1 MQYRS
6 HAHAHAYAHEKV
18 PKSKWSKGYLLASS
32 PDIATSN
39 EKKESSNLQEEMRRV
54 RQKQQEIAAERA
66 KEAEIK
72 RKEKKARERD
82 RKNHIAKEKESGMFG
97 NRLGDGAT
105 RSTTST
111 S

>member
-1 MQYRS
+1 
-6 HAHAHAYAHEKV
+6 
-18 PKSKWSKGYLLASS
+18 
-32 PDIATSN
+32 
-39 EKKESSNLQEEMRRV
+39 MRRV

-111 S
+111 SSSASTSSGARSNGRNSTTQPLSSSNTPSYRYVTGTTQSLVDNNIMYRIR